1 MATFPRQTFKFKC
14 KHKVSGQVPAGR
26 VCLCLHIARLS
37 SLSFFARW
45 YFLAG
50 ARARMVIWPVAA
62 RTHGVLRQKQ
72 VMVRAPGLFRWQAST
87 GGGCMHA
94 LVLQL
99 FSIKSIC
106 LSHSSRGLRAKV
118 TQSVCA
124 SVKVHGHQANV
135 IHAFPSTTTTPI
147 GG

>member
-1 MATFPRQTFKFKC
+1 MQTQGLWP
-14 KHKVSGQVPAGR
+14 SARGQGLLVPAH
-26 VCLCLHIARLS
+26 CS
-37 SLSFFARW
+37 SLIPFFFCALVLFGGRAREWSFG
-45 YFLAG
+45 LLP
-50 ARARMVIWPVAA
+50 RARM
-62 RTHGVLRQKQ
+62 VLRQKQ